1 MRILATGATGLIGRA
16 LLPQLADRGHE
27 LVLLSRSAVV
37 PSLHG
42 LSTNVFEWQPLGGP
56 PPQAAFEGVD
66 AVVNLMGESV
76 AGRWT
81 RRKRQAIYESRVA
94 GTRNLVRGLA
104 ALNQRPSVFV
114 SGSAA
119 GFYGDRADHELT
131 EQDPPGS
138 GFLAEVCTDWEAEA
152 AKAELLEMRVVRLRT
167 GYVLGEGGMLRPL
180 LRAFRLGLGGRM
192 GSGRQWWAWVH
203 VADAAG
209 LIAHALEHPL
219 SGALNVSSPAP
230 VRQGDFARCL
240 ARVLRRP
247 SFLWTPAVLL
257 RSALGDFASEVL
269 TSTRMLP
276 GVALGTGYEYRFT
289 ELEAALRDVLQ
300 GASP

>member
-1 MRILATGATGLIGRA
+1 M
-16 LLPQLADRGHE
+16 
-27 LVLLSRSAVV
+27 
-37 PSLHG
+37 PSMHG
-42 LSTNVFEWQPLGGP
+42 LSTSVFQWQPLSGP
-56 PPQAAFEGVD
+56 PPTAAFDGVD

-81 RRKRQAIYESRVA
+81 GRKRQAIYESRVA

-104 ALNQRPSVFV
+104 ALDRRPSVLV
-114 SGSAA
+114 SGSAV
-119 GFYGDRADHELT
+119 GFYGERANQELT

-138 GFLAEVCTDWEAEA
+138 GFLARVCTDWEAEA
-152 AKAELLEMRVVRLRT
+152 AKAELLEMRVVCLRT
-167 GYVLGEGGMLRPL
+167 GHVLGAGGMLGPL
-180 LRAFRLGLGGRM
+180 VRAFRLGLGGRM
-192 GSGRQWWAWVH
+192 GSGRQWWTWVH
-203 VADAAG
+203 VEDAAG

-219 SGALNVSSPAP
+219 RGALNVTSPAP

-247 SFLWTPAVLL
+247 SFLWMPAVLL
-257 RSALGDFASEVL
+257 RSALGDFAGEVL

-289 ELEAALRDVLQ
+289 ELETALRDVLEVSRPS
-300 GASP
+300 ALE